1 MTTSNDQISA
11 LWSLGN
17 SVAVVTGAG
26 GILGS
31 RICKGLLEFGAKIAV
46 VDIDLEA
53 SQAVAAELNKICAS
67 SAISVQCDVSNTTSV
82 GQMTSLVVDVFG
94 GIDVLVNNAASKSDD
109 MNAFFAPF
117 EEYSLEQWRKVMS
130 VNIDGMFLV
139 AQSVGMQMI
148 KQGRGG
154 SIIQTSSIYGLSAPD
169 QRIYEGSSYLGRK
182 INTPAV
188 YTTSKAAVI
197 GLTNH
202 LATYWADKGI
212 RVNTITPGGMES
224 GQNEEF
230 KRNYSKRVPMNRMGT
245 PDEIV
250 GAVIYLASTASS
262 YVTGQNIVIDGGLTC
277 W

>member
-1 MTTSNDQISA
+1 MTTSNDQQGA

-53 SQAVAAELNKICAS
+53 SQSVAAELNKIRAS
-67 SAISVQCDVSNTTSV
+67 SAISVQCDVSNATSV
-82 GQMTSLVVDVFG
+82 GQMTSRVVDVFG

-169 QRIYEGSSYLGRK
+169 QRIYEGSSYLGRQ

-188 YTTSKAAVI
+188 YTASKAAVI

-202 LATYWADKGI
+202 LATYWAEKGI

-230 KRNYSKRVPMNRMGT
+230 KRNYSKRVPMNRMGK

-250 GAVIYLASTASS
+250 GAVIYLASAASS

>member
-1 MTTSNDQISA
+1 MLDRFKLDGKT
-11 LWSLGN
+11 
-17 SVAVVTGAG
+17 VVVTGAG

-31 RICKGLLEFGAKIAV
+31 QICMGISECGANVAA
-46 VDIDLEA
+46 VDIEAAA
-53 SQAVAAELNKICAS
+53 SQFVADEINQTTAGR
-67 SAISVQCDVSNTTSV
+67 AISVQCDVSDVESV
-82 GQMTSLVVDVFG
+82 CQMTNRVVDVFG

-117 EEYSLEQWRKVMS
+117 EEYSLQQWRKVMS

-139 AQSVGMQMI
+139 AQAVGKQMV

-154 SIIQTSSIYGLSAPD
+154 SIVQTSSIYGLSAPD
-169 QRIYEGSSYLGRK
+169 QRIYEGSSYLGHQ

-202 LATYWADKGI
+202 LATYWAEKGI
-212 RVNTITPGGMES
+212 RVKTVTPGGIES

-230 KRNYSKRVPMNRMGT
+230 IRNYSKRVPMNRMGT

-250 GAVIYLASTASS
+250 GAVIYLASDASS
-262 YVTGQNIVIDGGLTC
+262 YVTGQNITIDGGLTC

>member
-1 MTTSNDQISA
+1 M
-11 LWSLGN
+11 
-17 SVAVVTGAG
+17 VVTGAG

-46 VDIDLEA
+46 VDIDVEA
-53 SQAVAAELNKICAS
+53 SQYVTAELNKISAS
-67 SAISVQCDVSNTTSV
+67 RAISVQCDVSNAASV
-82 GQMTSLVVDVFG
+82 SQMTSKVVDAFG
-94 GIDVLVNNAASKSDD
+94 GINVLVNNAASKSDD
-109 MNAFFAPF
+109 LNAFFAPF

-148 KQGRGG
+148 KQRRGG
-154 SIIQTSSIYGLSAPD
+154 SIIQTSSVYGLSAPD
-169 QRIYEGSSYLGRK
+169 QRIYEGSSYLGRQV
-182 INTPAV
+182 NTPAV
-188 YTTSKAAVI
+188 YTASKAAVI

-202 LATYWADKGI
+202 LATYWADRGI

-230 KRNYSKRVPMNRMGT
+230 KRNYSKRVPMNRMGM

-250 GAVIYLASTASS
+250 GAVIYLASAASS

>member
-1 MTTSNDQISA
+1 MEFSPKQISN
-11 LWSLGN
+11 LWSLEE
-17 SVAVVTGAG
+17 SVVVVTGAG

-53 SQAVAAELNKICAS
+53 SQYVTAELNKISAS
-67 SAISVQCDVSNTTSV
+67 RAISVQCDVSDAASV
-82 GQMTSLVVDVFG
+82 SQMTSVVVDVFG
-94 GIDVLVNNAASKSDD
+94 GIDALVNNAASKSDD
-109 MNAFFAPF
+109 LNAFFAPF

-169 QRIYEGSSYLGRK
+169 QRIYEGSSYLGRQ

>member
-1 MTTSNDQISA
+1 MTTSNDQIGS

-53 SQAVAAELNKICAS
+53 SQAVAAELNKISAS

-82 GQMTSLVVDVFG
+82 GQMTSRVVDVFG

-169 QRIYEGSSYLGRK
+169 QRIYEGSSYLGRQ

-202 LATYWADKGI
+202 LATYWADRGI

-250 GAVIYLASTASS
+250 GAVIYLASAASS

>member
-1 MTTSNDQISA
+1 MSK
-11 LWSLGN
+11 LWSLDE
-17 SVAVVTGAG
+17 SVVVVTGAG

-31 RICKGLLEFGAKIAV
+31 RICKGLSEFGANIAV
-46 VDIDLEA
+46 VDIDLEV
-53 SQAVAAELNKICAS
+53 SESVAMELNKVSAS
-67 SAISVQCDVSNTTSV
+67 KAISVQCDVSDTESV
-82 GQMTSLVVDVFG
+82 SQMTSRVVDVFG

-109 MNAFFAPF
+109 LNAFFAPF
-117 EEYSLEQWRKVMS
+117 EEYSLEEWRKVMS

-139 AQSVGMQMI
+139 AQSVGTQMV

-169 QRIYEGSSYLGRK
+169 QRIYEGSSYLGRQ

-212 RVNTITPGGMES
+212 RVNTISPGGMES

-230 KRNYSKRVPMNRMGT
+230 MRNYSNRVPMNRMGT

-250 GAVIYLASTASS
+250 GAVIYLASDASS

>member
-1 MTTSNDQISA
+1 LKEST
-11 LWSLGN
+11 
-17 SVAVVTGAG
+17 AVVTGGG

-31 RICKGLLEFGAKIAV
+31 RICKGLMEFGARIAV
-46 VDIDLEA
+46 VDLDNEA
-53 SQAVAAELNKICAS
+53 SKFVADELNKIIKGT
-67 SAISVQCDVSNTTSV
+67 AISIHCDVSNAASV
-82 GQMTSLVVDVFG
+82 SQMTSQVVDAFG

-109 MNAFFAPF
+109 MNAFYAPF

-169 QRIYEGSSYLGRK
+169 QRIYEGSSYLGRQ

-188 YTTSKAAVI
+188 YTASKAAVI

-202 LATYWADKGI
+202 LATYWADRGI

-230 KRNYSKRVPMNRMGT
+230 KRNYSKRVPMNRMGM

-250 GAVIYLASTASS
+250 GAVIYLASAASS

>member
-1 MTTSNDQISA
+1 MTTSNDQLSA

-53 SQAVAAELNKICAS
+53 SQSVAAELNKISAS

-82 GQMTSLVVDVFG
+82 GQMTSRVVDVFG

-169 QRIYEGSSYLGRK
+169 QRIYKGSSYLGRQ

-188 YTTSKAAVI
+188 YTASKAAVI

-202 LATYWADKGI
+202 LATYWADRGI

-250 GAVIYLASTASS
+250 GAVIYLASAASS

>member
-1 MTTSNDQISA
+1 MINRFKLDGKTAI
-11 LWSLGN
+11 
-17 SVAVVTGAG
+17 VTGAG

-31 RICKGLLEFGAKIAV
+31 QICRGLSDCGANVVA
-46 VDIDLEA
+46 VDIEPEA
-53 SQAVAAELNKICAS
+53 SRLVAAELNKLSAS
-67 SAISVQCDVSNTTSV
+67 SAISIECDVSDAASV
-82 GQMTSLVVDVFG
+82 GHMTNRAVDAFG
-94 GIDVLVNNAASKSDD
+94 GIDILVNNAASKSDD
-109 MNAFFAPF
+109 SNSFFASF
-117 EEYSLEQWRKVMS
+117 EDYSLEQWRKVMS

-139 AQSVGMQMI
+139 AQSVGIQMV

-154 SIIQTSSIYGLSAPD
+154 SIIQTSSIYGISAPD
-169 QRIYEGSSYLGRK
+169 QRIYEGSSYLGRQ

-230 KRNYSKRVPMNRMGT
+230 MRNYSKRVPMNRMGK

-250 GAVIYLASTASS
+250 GAVIYLASDASS
-262 YVTGQNIVIDGGLTC
+262 YVTGQNIIIDGGLTC

>member
-1 MTTSNDQISA
+1 MTTSNYQLSA

-53 SQAVAAELNKICAS
+53 SQSVAAELNKISAS

-82 GQMTSLVVDVFG
+82 GQMTSRVVDVFG

-169 QRIYEGSSYLGRK
+169 QRIYEGSSYLGRQ

-188 YTTSKAAVI
+188 YTASKAAVI

-250 GAVIYLASTASS
+250 GAVIYLASAASS

>member
-1 MTTSNDQISA
+1 MSK
-11 LWSLGN
+11 LWSLDE
-17 SVAVVTGAG
+17 SVVVVTGAG

-31 RICKGLLEFGAKIAV
+31 RICKGLSEFGANIAV
-46 VDIDLEA
+46 VDIDIEA
-53 SQAVAAELNKICAS
+53 SESVAMELNKVSAS
-67 SAISVQCDVSNTTSV
+67 KAISVQCDVSDTESV
-82 GQMTSLVVDVFG
+82 SQMTSQVVDVFG

-109 MNAFFAPF
+109 LNAFFAPF
-117 EEYSLEQWRKVMS
+117 EEYSLEEWRKVMS

-139 AQSVGMQMI
+139 AQSVGTQMV

-169 QRIYEGSSYLGRK
+169 QRIYEGSSYLGRQ

-197 GLTNH
+197 GLSNH

-224 GQNEEF
+224 GQNDEF
-230 KRNYSKRVPMNRMGT
+230 KRRYSQRVPMSRMGS

-250 GAVIYLASTASS
+250 GAVIYLASDASS

>member
-1 MTTSNDQISA
+1 MIDRFKLDGKTVI
-11 LWSLGN
+11 
-17 SVAVVTGAG
+17 VTGAG
-26 GILGS
+26 GILGRQIS
-31 RICKGLLEFGAKIAV
+31 MGLSECGANVAA
-46 VDIDLEA
+46 VDIEA
-53 SQAVAAELNKICAS
+53 TVSQFVAAEINQTTPGR
-67 SAISVQCDVSNTTSV
+67 AISIQCDVSDAESV
-82 GQMTSLVVDVFG
+82 CQMTNRVVDVFG

-109 MNAFFAPF
+109 INAFFAPF

-169 QRIYEGSSYLGRK
+169 QRIYEGSSYLGRQ

-230 KRNYSKRVPMNRMGT
+230 KRNYSKRVPMNRMGM

>member
-1 MTTSNDQISA
+1 MTTSNDQQGA

-53 SQAVAAELNKICAS
+53 SQSVAAELNKIRAS
-67 SAISVQCDVSNTTSV
+67 SAISVQCDVSNATSV
-82 GQMTSLVVDVFG
+82 GQMTSRVVDVFG

-169 QRIYEGSSYLGRK
+169 QRIYEGSSYLGRQ

-188 YTTSKAAVI
+188 YTASKAAVI

-202 LATYWADKGI
+202 LATYWAEKGI

-250 GAVIYLASTASS
+250 GAVIYLASAASS